1 MRIDPTSLQSLHAAG
16 EVRPGNIYPGKGG
29 RQPRTEY
36 WLVVSISGEA
46 CHLLGF
52 DANGDPCSSASYN
65 FHAMRQRPI
74 LGQVDLSK
82 INLSLIGQPEA
93 EKGKPS

>member
-1 MRIDPTSLQSLHAAG
+1 MKIDTQALYTISAAY

-36 WLVVSISGEA
+36 WLVVSVCGEA

-52 DANGDPCSSASYN
+52 TSSGEPCSTASYN
-65 FHAMRQRPI
+65 IHAMRPRPI
-74 LGQVDLSK
+74 LGRVDLSK
-82 INLSLIGQPEA
+82 IILSLTHQPED
-93 EKGKPS
+93 EKGGA